1 MKVSKSK
8 EGLGINEDLTI
19 WSHGSD
25 NQMMTV
31 EDGNKN
37 GLKTKVT
44 VKDLNT
50 GEVLFRGHNRTMLA
64 GSEFMATRL
73 FRIKNGGF
81 TTPTYNTQIGLDN
94 TVAGTN
100 NDTTANYY
108 TQIFCMGKNGCNRE
122 SAIWYPVSNKKWID
136 PDNLVPFQYVPLDKD
151 LNNTERQTYFGRK
164 PMKDA
169 NYIAYYFKKFDSDP
183 VLKKQFENGSPWT
196 ASIYEDN
203 SELNAQVEV
212 TNTLTI
218 TKDDGRDY
226 FINTS
231 GINDSRFNCIE
242 LCLAWT
248 NVVGGYTYY
257 QDIRPAT
264 RINFPNKY
272 LNDLNSEL
280 SIEYTI
286 YF

>member
-1 MKVSKSK
+1 M
-8 EGLGINEDLTI
+8 
-19 WSHGSD
+19 
-25 NQMMTV
+25 
-31 EDGNKN
+31 
-37 GLKTKVT
+37 
-44 VKDLNT
+44 
-50 GEVLFRGHNRTMLA
+50 
-64 GSEFMATRL
+64 
-73 FRIKNGGF
+73 
-81 TTPTYNTQIGLDN
+81 
-94 TVAGTN
+94 
-100 NDTTANYY
+100 
-108 TQIFCMGKNGCNRE
+108 
-122 SAIWYPVSNKKWID
+122 
-136 PDNLVPFQYVPLDKD
+136 VPFQYRNKLKD
-151 LNNTERQTYFGRK
+151 LNASQRSIYFGRK
-164 PMKDA
+164 QVGDFW
-169 NYIAYYFKKFDSDP
+169 AYYFKKFDSDP

-272 LNDLNSEL
+272 LNDLNSEF